1 MFVWETFFFFCS
13 AQIEP
18 MLTYTAEVWTL
29 EDVAQIKKKKKKK
42 KSAHVCDQTISEC
55 PSSLFK

>member
-1 MFVWETFFFFCS
+1 MFVWETFFFFFFRS

-42 KSAHVCDQTISEC
+42 CTRLRSND
-55 PSSLFK
+55 F

>member
-1 MFVWETFFFFCS
+1 MFVWETFFFFFFRS

-29 EDVAQIKKKKKKK
+29 EDVAQIKKKKKK
-42 KSAHVCDQTISEC
+42 SAHVCDQTISEC

>member
-1 MFVWETFFFFCS
+1 
-13 AQIEP
+13 

-29 EDVAQIKKKKKKK
+29 EDVAQIKKKKKK